1 MASHMASSLADGMA
15 ARNAVKH
22 DSKISAA
29 KDTIA
34 QTAGGQLASQIRAQ
48 TAARQSGPMVSD
60 DTAMQ
65 GAFASNDNA
74 STNQFSGDGLSGSQ
88 PDTANGSGESQ
99 APQGSDEYE
108 QFKNKQNF

>member
-1 MASHMASSLADGMA
+1 MASSLADGMA
-15 ARNAVKH
+15 ARNAA
-22 DSKISAA
+22 SMTQNQRG

-65 GAFASNDNA
+65 VRC
-74 STNQFSGDGLSGSQ
+74 Q
-88 PDTANGSGESQ
+88 
-99 APQGSDEYE
+99 
-108 QFKNKQNF
+108 